1 MPRLTI
7 DDVHRRSQEL
17 RNWNRWGEDDEVG
30 TLNHITP
37 EKIVEAACLVKT
49 GKTFSLAIDF
59 DQKGPQTGDLGRFNP
74 LHVMTATGMD
84 AAHGAASPIK
94 QQYSDDLL
102 SLPLHS
108 STHWDA
114 LCHIFHESRMWNG
127 RSAELVTSSGAQK
140 NGIENTR
147 DKMVGRGVLLDIP
160 RHKNVESLDDGYA
173 ITGDD
178 LDGCAAQQGVEI
190 RGGDFVIVR
199 TGKLGRCLR
208 DGWGTYAGG
217 DAPGLDFDT
226 LGWIQDHQI
235 AAIASDTWGVEVRP
249 NHTDESEVFGPWHW
263 VAIPNIGLSVGEI
276 FYLEE
281 LAEDCAQDGVYEFFF
296 VAPPLP
302 ITGAT
307 GSAVN
312 PLAIK

>member
-1 MPRLTI
+1 MSKLTI
-7 DDVHRRSQEL
+7 EDVHRRSAEL

-30 TLNHITP
+30 TLNHVIP
-37 EKIVEAACLVKT
+37 ENIVYAASLIRI
-49 GKTFSLAIDF
+49 GKVFALGIDF
-59 DQKGPQTGDLGRFNP
+59 NQHGPQTGDLGRFNP

-84 AAHGAASPIK
+84 AAHGAPSNIK
-94 QQYSDDLL
+94 QQYADDLL

-114 LCHIFHESRMWNG
+114 LCHIFYDSQMWNG
-127 RSAELVTSSGAQK
+127 HSAELVTASGAQK
-140 NGIENTR
+140 NGIEKTK
-147 DKMVGRGVLLDIP
+147 DKMVGRGVLLDVP
-160 RHKNVESLDDGYA
+160 RCKGVDALNEGYSITRAELDD
-173 ITGDD
+173 
-178 LDGCAAQQGVEI
+178 CANDQGLEI
-190 RGGDFVIVR
+190 RRGDFVIVR

-208 DGWGTYAGG
+208 EGWGTYAGG

-226 LGWIQDHQI
+226 LGWIQEREI

-249 NHTDESEVFGPWHW
+249 NRTDESEVFGPWHW
-263 VAIPNIGLSVGEI
+263 VAIPNIGLTVGEI

-281 LAEDCAQDGVYEFFF
+281 LAEDCAKDGVYEFFF